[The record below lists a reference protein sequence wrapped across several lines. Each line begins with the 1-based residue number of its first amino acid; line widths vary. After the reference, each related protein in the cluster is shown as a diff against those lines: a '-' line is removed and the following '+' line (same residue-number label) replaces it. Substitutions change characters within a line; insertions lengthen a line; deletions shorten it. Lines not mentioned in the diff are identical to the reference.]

1 MLKAMLVVTALGGG
15 GDYTAEMP
23 SMKECLD
30 ARTTIAEQDSTI
42 KTICVPKADD
52 TAKVQELFMI
62 FMDMI
67 DQIKTK
73 DFDDA
78 RADEYQSPID
88 GYVCD
93 SSVEPGVV
101 IHTFP
106 PKINCTAP
114 WRSPPGGWAQ
124 PKHPLFK

>member
-1 MLKAMLVVTALGGG
+1 MLKAILLVTALGGMG

-30 ARTTIAEQDSTI
+30 ARITIAEQDPNV
-42 KTICVPKADD
+42 KTLCIPMADES
-52 TAKVQELFMI
+52 AKIQEFFDI

-67 DQIKTK
+67 DQIKAGEKK
-73 DFDDA
+73 DVP
-78 RADEYQSPID
+78 SNT

-101 IHTFP
+101 VQTFP
-106 PKINCTAP
+106 PRINCDEELEGYFTL
-114 WRSPPGGWAQ
+114 
-124 PKHPLFK
+124 PKEPK

>member
-1 MLKAMLVVTALGGG
+1 MLKAILLVTALGGMG

-30 ARTTIAEQDSTI
+30 ARITIAEQDPTV
-42 KTICVPKADD
+42 KTLCVPMADES
-52 TAKVQELFMI
+52 AKMQEFFDL

-67 DQIKTK
+67 DQIKAGEK
-73 DFDDA
+73 
-78 RADEYQSPID
+78 ENESSKP

-101 IHTFP
+101 VQTHP
-106 PKINCTAP
+106 PRINCDEELKGYFTL
-114 WRSPPGGWAQ
+114 
-124 PKHPLFK
+124 PKEPKKKW